1 MKKLIGSKSSLLIGI
16 AIFFAIFSISN
27 SCTKTNMSDGGG
39 PGPTGGPS
47 GKNVVSVNRGGFDP
61 AIITVV
67 AGDTVTWTSK
77 DGNTQSVT
85 SDSGFF
91 NGIISSSEIY
101 SYKFSIV
108 GTYQYFSRINPNLT
122 GKVVVN

>member
-1 MKKLIGSKSSLLIGI
+1 MKKSIGSKSRLLLDI

-27 SCTKTNMSDGGG
+27 SCTKTSMYDGGG

-47 GKNVVSVNRGGFDP
+47 DKNVVSVYRGGFNP
-61 AIITVV
+61 AIITVA
-67 AGDTVTWTSK
+67 AGDTVTWTIK

-91 NGIISSSEIY
+91 NGIISSSESY
-101 SYKFSIV
+101 SYKFSIL

>member
-1 MKKLIGSKSSLLIGI
+1 MKKLNGSKSRLLLGI
-16 AIFFAIFSISN
+16 AILFAIFSISN
-27 SCTKTNMSDGGG
+27 SCTKYDGDGGG
-39 PGPTGGPS
+39 CGVPGGPS
-47 GKNVVSVNRGGFDP
+47 GKNEVSVYSGGFSP
-61 AIITVV
+61 AVITVA
-67 AGDTVTWTSK
+67 AGDIVTWTSK

-91 NGIISSSEIY
+91 DGIISSSETY